1 MYIRQGYDTSMFSGM
16 NCRLTDTI
24 LVDTGFLYYAA
35 ADSGWITY
43 TSPAGQR
50 TLAISLDRALYA
62 TTDSIG
68 VEGYNYTW
76 FYNVDSVQGIDP
88 QRSIII
94 SNDSRQYYEELLP
107 PLDDRVK
114 NVTLYLNMY
123 DSFTGDVNRPTG
135 TSLFSFNCVFTYTP
149 AYVQSA
155 K

>member
-1 MYIRQGYDTSMFSGM
+1 MFSGIP
-16 NCRLTDTI
+16 NCKLTDTI

-35 ADSGWITY
+35 ADSGMDRVYIGKMASCFSDT
-43 TSPAGQR
+43 
-50 TLAISLDRALYA
+50 SLDRALMVA
-62 TTDSIG
+62 TPDSIG